1 MCEHQL
7 YLEIMIKIHKSQIH
21 RFAVWASLE
30 LILKCVELMKTD
42 MNSQH
47 MSSCDFFSFELLR
60 IFAIRWEIVW
70 DSSETCALFFMKAY
84 NIAQK
89 IQ

>member
-21 RFAVWASLE
+21 RFAFWASSE
-30 LILKCVELMKTD
+30 LILKCVELMKAD

-47 MSSCDFFSFELLR
+47 MSSCDFFSFDLLR
-60 IFAIRWEIVW
+60 IFTIRWEIGW
-70 DSSETCALFFMKAY
+70 DSSETCALLFMNA
-84 NIAQK
+84 
-89 IQ
+89 